1 MCLLF
6 YEYHEHHGPQRE
18 FRGLETFIQHGFWT
32 QAGICCGRLIK
43 TREETLEEVPARS
56 IAPSNS
62 VYRQFSLVA
71 QSCLTL
77 CDPMDYST
85 PGFPAHHQ
93 LPEPTQTPVHSVG
106 DAIQPS
112 HPLIPFSSCLQSF
125 SESGSFP
132 VSPLF
137 TSGSQ
142 SIGALESGEQNPDW
156 NLPRNI

>member
-1 MCLLF
+1 M
-6 YEYHEHHGPQRE
+6 
-18 FRGLETFIQHGFWT
+18 
-32 QAGICCGRLIK
+32 
-43 TREETLEEVPARS
+43 PARS

-125 SESGSFP
+125 SESGSF
-132 VSPLF
+132 LMGQFF
-137 TSGSQ
+137 TSGGQ
-142 SIGALESGEQNPDW
+142 STGASAAASV
-156 NLPRNI
+156 LPRNSVKRKWGPTPVFLTGKSHGQRSLVSYKSKGLQRVRHD